1 MQRGARKSGAG
12 LERIRRLDPVE
23 KIVRE
28 VLEKAFGLVETVTGS
43 PAITITTGFEPAPE
57 EDCPSAW

>member
-1 MQRGARKSGAG
+1 
-12 LERIRRLDPVE
+12 VH
-23 KIVRE
+23 E
-28 VLEKAFGLVETVTGS
+28 VLEKAFGLVETLTGS